1 MLPVKPAPGT
11 AQKIILHADMDAF
24 FAAVEMREHP
34 EMRGRP
40 VIVGADP
47 KDGKGRGVVSTASYE
62 ARVFGVHSA
71 MPISK
76 AFERCPGGIFVRPHF
91 DLYVRAS
98 GEVMDIAR
106 NVTERFEQ
114 VSIDEAYLDISSVG
128 DYASAR
134 TTAVALKEAI
144 RKKTGLTC
152 SIGVGP
158 SKVVAK
164 IASDYRK
171 PDGLTIVEPGC
182 VSEFLS
188 PLPVGKIPG
197 IGKKSRETLQ
207 QLGIRTIGDL
217 ASIDVQE
224 LTGLFGKWGAVIRDL
239 AQGIDDRE
247 VRQEE
252 GYKSISREITFEN
265 DTGEESVL
273 LRNLDDMAE
282 ELHAVLIN
290 EHLRFRTITVK
301 VRDEN
306 FHTRTRSK
314 TFEGISM
321 IPDRIK
327 ETSHRLL
334 PEFPEGLKFRLSGS
348 GFQALSP
355 KGPGRRQS
363 ANFCDNLVFS
373 VFQVLPFSKK

>member
-1 MLPVKPAPGT
+1 M
-11 AQKIILHADMDAF
+11 
-24 FAAVEMREHP
+24 
-34 EMRGRP
+34 
-40 VIVGADP
+40 
-47 KDGKGRGVVSTASYE
+47 
-62 ARVFGVHSA
+62 
-71 MPISK
+71 
-76 AFERCPGGIFVRPHF
+76 
-91 DLYVRAS
+91 
-98 GEVMDIAR
+98 
-106 NVTERFEQ
+106 
-114 VSIDEAYLDISSVG
+114 SIDEAYLDISSVG
-128 DYASAR
+128 DYSSAR
-134 TTAVALKEAI
+134 ATAVALKEAI
-144 RKKTGLTC
+144 RNKTGLTC

-171 PDGLTIVEPGC
+171 PDGLTVVEPGC

-224 LTGLFGKWGAVIRDL
+224 LTGLFGKWGAVIHDL

-265 DTGEESVL
+265 DTDEESVL
-273 LRNLDDMAE
+273 LQTLDDMAE
-282 ELHAVLIN
+282 ELHAVLVN

-301 VRDEN
+301 LRDEH

-314 TFEGISM
+314 TFERYSDD
-321 IPDRIK
+321 PDLIK

-334 PEFPEGLKFRLSGS
+334 PRVSGRPEIPAYRT
-348 GFQALSP
+348 
-355 KGPGRRQS
+355 
-363 ANFCDNLVFS
+363 
-373 VFQVLPFSKK
+373 QVVRI